1 MASPTRH
8 HKHKRPSL
16 EHAFEG
22 LDISRSHSNTFSPQN
37 THLGSSIRHM
47 MKSSLRLGRGTVSR
61 SVRGFET
68 KLTIAQDDF
77 YDYKIAHEDF
87 DPDVSFSELL
97 QLLDKLQDFLQAPS
111 SPQQKAAFDNYI
123 LESLTRMV
131 FGSNYIEKAG
141 TGFEITWDLCM
152 KIFKGEQV
160 TEEIHE
166 RDPEYQRIKADFFRA
181 NLPVN
186 SSTIRR
192 SRREVVQHAKAAV
205 YMINSICLQDLELS
219 EEIIL
224 ETHRI
229 LTYKVDAESMSWS
242 QYSGV
247 YRSVDV
253 VAGFNSFAQVSSIP
267 RMMKNMVRDLQYEL
281 NEARK
286 TGTIDPIMLVAKY
299 SHTFVNIHPF
309 LDGNGRMCRL
319 ILNAMLLKFGNLM
332 VCLGGDV
339 SARDTYLEV
348 ASGANQLEATYEG
361 REEEDKPVFHKE
373 LASLVLS
380 SAKASLGKLI
390 RSPISE
396 KTNLKSLENTK

>member
-1 MASPTRH
+1 
-8 HKHKRPSL
+8 
-16 EHAFEG
+16 
-22 LDISRSHSNTFSPQN
+22 
-37 THLGSSIRHM
+37 M

-186 SSTIRR
+186 SSTILR

-281 NEARK
+281 DEARK

-339 SARDTYLEV
+339 SARNTYLEV